1 MVAAGGKVRV
11 MMSVE
16 EREREEKAEKP
27 EEKPSLNGRGLAME
41 IGHLGQGRT
50 SGCLVPD

>member
-1 MVAAGGKVRV
+1 MVAAGGRVRV

-27 EEKPSLNGRGLAME
+27 EEKPSLNGRGLAVADWTPWTGW
-41 IGHLGQGRT
+41 IVKVLGT
-50 SGCLVPD
+50 